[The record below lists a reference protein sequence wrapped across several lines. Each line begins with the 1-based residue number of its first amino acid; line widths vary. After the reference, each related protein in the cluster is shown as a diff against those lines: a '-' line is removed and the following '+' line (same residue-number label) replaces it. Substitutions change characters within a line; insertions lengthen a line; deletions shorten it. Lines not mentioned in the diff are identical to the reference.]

1 SELFLRILDEM
12 KNNRVGTPT
21 EQERLR
27 ARVVGPLAEVS
38 RQLLGPV
45 VTQLGAVTPSVSA
58 PLGPAFEQAQV
69 AYYQMRTILAE
80 MMRGETLADAVAA
93 LREILKDQ
101 GQLNEATRKAL
112 EAELQR
118 LLKSP

>member
-1 SELFLRILDEM
+1 
-12 KNNRVGTPT
+12 
-21 EQERLR
+21 
-27 ARVVGPLAEVS
+27 
-38 RQLLGPV
+38 
-45 VTQLGAVTPSVSA
+45 VSA
-58 PLGPAFEQAQV
+58 PLGPAFEQAQA
-69 AYYQMRTILAE
+69 AYNQMRTILAE

-101 GQLNEATRKAL
+101 NQLNGATRQAL